1 MSLCASTRKNKQ
13 RKNNMVILP
22 QKREPLMEVVTGMK
36 GVGKTF
42 RTILETTSYMKKL
55 KRKAIVFDV
64 NAPFEQ
70 SYQKAGWKAVE
81 LRNIRRLRA
90 TTGRR
95 VLPVLASGET
105 MNIEEKR
112 QVLAYML
119 SKYKNGLLVMEDFN
133 NYCESTKGTD
143 IKGVLIKARHLDLD
157 TKLHV
162 QSLSVVD
169 TTSWQNLNVVRFHAQ
184 GDEIFRYKDRI
195 PKYELFQI
203 AEFIVNEQYFMH
215 ENKRYF
221 VYVHNTNSQIIGASL
236 LQFRN
241 ACNQYLNMYPKQRT
255 NICRQFN
262 INPKAIDA
270 EERSLNKFVER
281 KMYYLPKHI
290 RA

>member
-1 MSLCASTRKNKQ
+1 
-13 RKNNMVILP
+13 MVIITK
-22 QKREPLMEVVTGMK
+22 KREPLMEVVTGMK

-42 RTILETTSYMKKL
+42 RTIEETKAYMKKL
-55 KRKAIVFDV
+55 RRKAIVFDV

-70 SYQKAGWKAVE
+70 SYSEAGWKAVE
-81 LRNIRRLRA
+81 LKNIRRLRA
-90 TTGRR
+90 VTGRR
-95 VLPVLASGET
+95 VIPILPNGET
-105 MNIEEKR
+105 MTIEEKR

-119 SKYKNGLLVMEDFN
+119 ENYKYGKLIIEDFN

-143 IKGVLIKARHLDLD
+143 IKGVLIKARHIDLD
-157 TKLHV
+157 TTLHV

-169 TTSWQNLNVVRFHAQ
+169 TTMWQNLNLVRFHPQ
-184 GDEIFRYKDRI
+184 GDEIFRYKSRI

-203 AEFIVNEQYFMH
+203 AEFIVNEQYFLH
-215 ENKRYF
+215 ENKHYF
-221 VYVHNTNSQIIGASL
+221 VYVNNTQSQIIGANL
-236 LQFRN
+236 MQFRN
-241 ACNQYLNMYPKQRT
+241 ACNQYLNMYPKVRV

-281 KMYYLPKHI
+281 KMYYLPKHL